1 MTTLTLTNAKTIR
14 TLRDIASNYSKPVT
28 IDAVYKEADRV
39 RVLCSDG
46 RMRTCVLKTAQNV
59 LNKPNLSLDAI
70 YNKLSRKVGF
80 KVVFA
85 AANYNGNNWSADVYF
100 IGIVSV

>member
-1 MTTLTLTNAKTIR
+1 MTTLTLTNAKSIR
-14 TLRDIASNYSKPVT
+14 TLRDIASNYSKPVV
-28 IDAVYKEADRV
+28 IEAVYQEADRV

-46 RMRTCVLKTAQNV
+46 RVRTCVLKTAQNV
-59 LNKPNLSLDAI
+59 LNKPSLKLETI
-70 YNKLSRKVGF
+70 YNKLARKVGA